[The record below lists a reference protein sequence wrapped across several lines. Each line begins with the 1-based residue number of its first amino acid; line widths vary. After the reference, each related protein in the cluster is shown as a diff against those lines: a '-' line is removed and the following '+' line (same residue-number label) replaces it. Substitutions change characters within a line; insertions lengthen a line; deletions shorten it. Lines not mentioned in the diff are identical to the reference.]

1 MSLKALFEKPVNRPI
16 DPVIKADDEAS
27 LRHELEEYVLTDEVS
42 KRLDTF
48 FDAYNNYTDANGVW
62 LSGFF
67 GSGKSHLLKMLA
79 LVLENRSIEGTL
91 AADIFLPKCGE
102 NTILKA
108 DIQKAVAIP
117 SKSILFNIDQKAD
130 VISKTQVDA
139 LLAVFVKVFDETCG
153 YYGKQPYIAQFE
165 RELDNEGQLSAF
177 KAAFEK
183 EAGKDWEWGRA
194 RPTRIS
200 KHVDTSYNAITGQ
213 QLEHVLDKFRSDYH
227 LSIEDF
233 ADQVLEFIS
242 AQQPNFRLNFFVD
255 EVGQYISENVKL
267 MTNLQTIAESFNT
280 KCRGR
285 AWIIVTAQEDMDSVV
300 GEVSD
305 KQANDFS
312 KIQARFKNRM
322 KLTSADVAEVIQL
335 RLLAK
340 TDDATGQLT
349 GIYERESN
357 NFKTLFD
364 FADGSKTY
372 RNFKDAEHFS
382 KSYPFVPYQYD
393 LFQAAIE
400 SLSVHNAFEGKH
412 SSVGERSMIGVFQ
425 QVAVQICDHTLGQLA
440 TFDLMFEGIR
450 KALKSSIT
458 RAVTDAEKQLD
469 NQFAIRLLK
478 ALFLVKYVKEFKP
491 TIRNISILTLEDF
504 EQPLPQ
510 LRKDVESA
518 LNLLEQQTYIERHG
532 EHYAYLTN
540 VEKDVEEEI
549 KKTDV
554 DTSEVAAELERM
566 VFDMVI
572 KTRKIRYDENKQD
585 YAYARRLDDKLFGRD
600 YELGIHIISPFHPH
614 AEDDVTIT
622 ALGVG
627 KKNELLV
634 RMPIDDRLM
643 RDLLMLKKTEKYIS
657 QNISVTQQDAV
668 KRILSEKSHQNRD
681 RISECEDLVRKLL
694 SEAKLYVAGSAVES
708 APGDP
713 QARILRGFHELIER
727 SYPQLQMLKGLS
739 YTEND
744 IGACLRFS
752 EDGLFGSDAT
762 AMSEPEVEVLGVI
775 QSNHR
780 GGLRTTVKALLEQFE
795 KKPYGWYY
803 AAILCTTA
811 NLCARGKIEL
821 RSDSNLLEDDAIER
835 ALRNTHGHGQIVLEP
850 QIDFTASQVRKL
862 KELYEDLFDAPPSA
876 SEAKALG
883 QATGTALS
891 KLKNELTPLAAQVA
905 QYPFLHSLD
914 SVIETLEKV
923 EGKPYTWYLTE
934 LVRMED
940 KLVDLKEDIIDPIRK
955 FMSGPQRK
963 IYDQAR
969 KFTREQDAN
978 FHHLN
983 EGHEGGNIEGNE
995 TPKNES
1001 APVRPYQL
1009 TAILTDPQC
1018 FKGNRIQQLDTLL
1031 QQMQQQV
1038 KTKVQAEVQI
1048 AQDMLTSLQSRL
1060 TGMDEFK
1067 ALSTEQQALLTQP
1080 FSSASSNLGR
1090 QTLIAVIRDSLR
1102 HFEENDYQRLLS
1114 QMATWAQPEPAPV
1127 TEPSKESETPK
1138 ETPTPKPDHY
1148 VSIKKLQPS
1157 FDKAWLSSEQDVD
1170 AYVVAVKAKLLKEIE
1185 KGHRI
1190 QI

>member
-1 MSLKALFEKPVNRPI
+1 MSLKALFKKPVDRPI

-79 LVLENRSIEGTL
+79 LVLENREIEGTP
-91 AADIFLPKCGE
+91 AIDIFLPKCGE

-108 DIQKAVAIP
+108 DIQQAVTIP

-165 RELDNEGQLSAF
+165 RELDHEDQLDAF

-200 KHVDTSYNAITGQ
+200 KHVDTAYNAITGQ

-233 ADQVLEFIS
+233 ANQVLAYIQSQE
-242 AQQPNFRLNFFVD
+242 ANFRLNFFVD

-267 MTNLQTIAESFNT
+267 MTNLQTIAESLNT

-340 TDDATGQLT
+340 TDGATDQLT
-349 GIYERESN
+349 SIYERESN

-400 SLSVHNAFEGKH
+400 ALSGHNAFEGKH

-425 QVAVQICDHTLGQLA
+425 QVAVQICDHQLGQLA

-458 RAVTDAEKQLD
+458 RAVTDAERQLD

-491 TIRNISILTLEDF
+491 TIRNISILMLEDF
-504 EQPLPQ
+504 QQPLPE
-510 LRKDVESA
+510 LRKSVESA
-518 LNLLEQQTYIERHG
+518 LNLLEQQTYIERNG

-572 KTRKIRYDENKQD
+572 KTRKIRYEENNQD
-585 YAYARRLDDKLFGRD
+585 YAYARKLDDKLFGRD
-600 YELGIHIISPFHPH
+600 YELGIHVISPFHPD

-634 RMPIDDRLM
+634 RMPVDDRLM

-668 KRILSEKSHQNRD
+668 KRILTDKSYQNRD
-681 RISECEDLVRKLL
+681 RIKECEDLVRKLL
-694 SEAKLYVAGSAVES
+694 SEAKLYVGGSAIES
-708 APGDP
+708 ATGDA
-713 QARILRGFHELIER
+713 QTRILRGFHELITR
-727 SYPQLQMLKGLS
+727 AYPQLRMLSGLS

-744 IGACLRFS
+744 ISKCLRFS
-752 EDGLFGSDAT
+752 DDGLFGSDAT

-780 GGLRTTVKALLEQFE
+780 GGLRTTLKGLLEHFE

-803 AAILCTTA
+803 AAILCTVA
-811 NLCARGKIEL
+811 NLCARGKVEL
-821 RSDSNLLEDDAIER
+821 RSDSNILEEDAIER

-850 QIDFTASQVRKL
+850 QVDFTAAQVRKL
-862 KELYEDLFDAPPSA
+862 KELYEDLFDAPPA
-876 SEAKALG
+876 SNEAKALG
-883 QATGTALS
+883 QETGTALS
-891 KLKNELTPLAAQVA
+891 RLKNELTPLAAQVA
-905 QYPFLHSLD
+905 QYPFLNSLTP
-914 SVIETLEKV
+914 VIEKLEHV

-940 KLVDLKEDIIDPIRK
+940 ELVDLKESIIDPIRK
-955 FMSGPQRK
+955 FMSGPQKK

-969 KFTREQDAN
+969 KFTRDQDAN

-983 EGHEGGNIEGNE
+983 EPLEGGDHESQE
-995 TPKNES
+995 APKDEA
-1001 APVRPYQL
+1001 APVRPDQL
-1009 TAILTDPQC
+1009 TAILTDPEC
-1018 FKGNRIQQLDTLL
+1018 FKGNRIQQLDALL

-1038 KTKVQAEVQI
+1038 SAKVQAEIQI
-1048 AQDMLTSLQSRL
+1048 AQDILTSLQSRL
-1060 TGMDEFK
+1060 TSMDEFK
-1067 ALSTEQQALLTQP
+1067 ALSDAQQAQLTEP
-1080 FSSASSNLGR
+1080 FKSCANNLSR

-1114 QMATWAQPEPAPV
+1114 QMATWAQPEP
-1127 TEPSKESETPK
+1127 EP
-1138 ETPTPKPDHY
+1138 TPTKDGEAPKDAPKPKPAQY

-1157 FDKAWLSSEQDVD
+1157 FDKAWLTSEQDVD
-1170 AYVVAVKAKLLKEIE
+1170 AYVDAVKAKLLEEIK

>member
-1 MSLKALFEKPVNRPI
+1 MSLKALFKKPVDRPI
-16 DPVIKADDEAS
+16 DPVIKADDEAD
-27 LRHELEEYVLTDEVS
+27 LRHELEEYVLTNEVS

-79 LVLENRSIEGTL
+79 LVLENRSIEGTS
-91 AADIFLPKCGE
+91 AMDIFLPKCGE

-165 RELDNEGQLSAF
+165 RELDQEGQLEGF
-177 KAAFEK
+177 KVAFEK

-200 KHVDTSYNAITGQ
+200 KHVDTAYNAITGQ

-233 ADQVLEFIS
+233 ADQVLDYVRTQE
-242 AQQPNFRLNFFVD
+242 ANFRLNFFVD

-300 GEVSD
+300 GEVTD

-340 TDDATGQLT
+340 TDAATDQLT
-349 GIYERESN
+349 RIYDQEVN

-372 RNFKDAEHFS
+372 RNFRDAEHFT
-382 KSYPFVPYQYD
+382 KSYPFIPYQYD

-425 QVAVQICDHTLGQLA
+425 QVAVQICNHELGQLA

-469 NQFAIRLLK
+469 DQFAIRLLK
-478 ALFLVKYVKEFKP
+478 ALFLIKYVKEFKP
-491 TIRNISILTLEDF
+491 TIRNISILMLESFD
-504 EQPLPQ
+504 QPLPE
-510 LRKDVESA
+510 LRKNVESA
-518 LNLLEQQTYIERHG
+518 LNLLELQNSIERNG
-532 EHYAYLTN
+532 EHYFYLTN
-540 VEKDVEEEI
+540 VERDVEAEI
-549 KKTDV
+549 KKTEV

-572 KTRKIRYDENKQD
+572 KSRKIRYEENKQD
-585 YAYARRLDDKLFGRD
+585 YAYARKLDEKLFGRD
-600 YELGIHIISPFHPH
+600 HELSLHIISPFHEH
-614 AEDDVTIT
+614 AEDDNIIIT

-627 KKNELLV
+627 KRNELLV
-634 RMPIDDRLM
+634 RMPADDRLV
-643 RDLLMLKKTEKYIS
+643 RNLLMLKRTEKYIS

-668 KRILSEKSHQNRD
+668 KRILTEKSYQNRE
-681 RISECEDLVRKLL
+681 RIKECEDLVRQLL
-694 SEAKLYVAGSAVES
+694 SEANLYVGGSAIES
-708 APGDP
+708 PVGDA
-713 QARILRGFHELIER
+713 QTRILRGFHELITR
-727 SYPQLQMLKGLS
+727 VYPQLQMLSGLS

-744 IGACLRFS
+744 VAKCLRFS
-752 EDGLFGSDAT
+752 DDGLFGTDAT
-762 AMSEPEVEVLGVI
+762 AMSEPEIEVFGVI

-780 GGLRTTVKALLEQFE
+780 GGLRTTLKGLLEHFE

-803 AAILCTTA
+803 AAILCTAA
-811 NLCARGKIEL
+811 NLCARGKVEL
-821 RSDSNLLEDDAIER
+821 RSDSNLLEDDDVER

-862 KELYEDLFDAPPSA
+862 KELFEDLFDAPPTA
-876 SEAKALG
+876 NEAKALG
-883 QATGTALS
+883 QETGAKLS
-891 KLKNELTPLAAQVA
+891 QLKNDLTPLAAQVA
-905 QYPFLHSLD
+905 QYPFLHSL
-914 SVIETLEKV
+914 SPVIEKLEQV

-934 LVRMED
+934 LIRMED
-940 KLVDLKEDIIDPIRK
+940 ELVDLKENIVDPIRK
-955 FMSGPQRK
+955 FMGGSQKK

-969 KFTREQDAN
+969 TFTRDQDAN

-983 EGHEGGNIEGNE
+983 ESPDGGCEASE
-995 TPKNES
+995 APKDEA
-1001 APVRPYQL
+1001 APATAQQL
-1009 TAILTDPQC
+1009 REILTDPEC

-1038 KTKVQAEVQI
+1038 SAKVKVEIETSQA
-1048 AQDMLTSLQSRL
+1048 MLTSLQSRL

-1067 ALSTEQQALLTQP
+1067 ALNEAQRAELTQP
-1080 FSSASSNLGR
+1080 FTSCSSNIAR

-1114 QMATWAQPEPAPV
+1114 QMATWAQPI
-1127 TEPSKESETPK
+1127 TEPTPPK
-1138 ETPTPKPDHY
+1138 AGEAPKAAPKPKPAHY

-1157 FDKAWLSSEQDVD
+1157 FGKAWLSSEQDVD
-1170 AYVVAVKAKLLKEIE
+1170 AYVDAVKAKLLKEIE

>member
-1 MSLKALFEKPVNRPI
+1 MSLKALFQKPVDRPI

-27 LRHELEEYVLTDEVS
+27 LRHELEEYVLTNEVS

-79 LVLENRSIEGTL
+79 LVLENRSIDGTP
-91 AADIFLPKCGE
+91 AADIFLPKCGD
-102 NTILKA
+102 NTLLRA
-108 DIQKAVAIP
+108 DIEKAIAVP

-130 VISKTQVDA
+130 VISKTQTDA
-139 LLAVFVKVFDETCG
+139 LLAVFVKVFDELCG

-165 RELDNEGQLSAF
+165 RELDHEGQLDGF
-177 KAAFEK
+177 KTAFE
-183 EAGKDWEWGRA
+183 AASGKAWEWGRA

-200 KHVDTSYNAITGQ
+200 KHVDTAYNAITGQ
-213 QLEHVLDKFRSDYH
+213 QLEHVLDKFRTDYH

-233 ADQVLEFIS
+233 ANQVLTYIK
-242 AQQPNFRLNFFVD
+242 AQAPKFRLNFFVD

-300 GEVSD
+300 GEVTD
-305 KQANDFS
+305 RQANDFS

-340 TDDATGQLT
+340 TSEANAQLT
-349 GIYERESN
+349 AIYDREFN

-372 RNFKDAEHFS
+372 RNFRDTEHFS

-400 SLSVHNAFEGKH
+400 ALSVHNAFEGKH

-425 QVAVQICDHTLGQLA
+425 QVAVQICNHQLGQLA

-450 KALKSSIT
+450 KALKSSVTSAIT
-458 RAVTDAEKQLD
+458 GAERQLD

-491 TIRNISILTLEDF
+491 TIRNISILMLEDF

-510 LRKDVESA
+510 LRKDIETA
-518 LNLLEQQTYIERHG
+518 LNLLEQQTYIERNG

-566 VFDMVI
+566 VFDVVI
-572 KTRKIRYDENKQD
+572 KNRKIRYSENKQD
-585 YAYARRLDDKLFGRD
+585 YAYARKLDDRLFGRD
-600 YELGIHIISPFHPH
+600 HELGIHIISPFHPH
-614 AEDDVTIT
+614 AEDDTTIT
-622 ALGVG
+622 ALGIG

-634 RMPIDDRLM
+634 RMPVEDRLM
-643 RDLLMLKKTEKYIS
+643 RDLLTLKKTEKYIS

-668 KRILSEKSHQNRD
+668 KRILTDKSQQNRD
-681 RISECEDLVRKLL
+681 RTAECEDLVRRLL
-694 SEAKLYVAGSAVES
+694 SEAKLYVAGSAIES

-727 SYPQLQMLKGLS
+727 AYPQLQMLSGLS
-739 YTEND
+739 YSEND
-744 IGACLRFS
+744 IGTCLRFA

-762 AMSEPEVEVLGVI
+762 AMSEPEVELFGVI

-780 GGLRTTVKALLEQFE
+780 GGLRTTLKALLEHFE

-811 NLCARGKIEL
+811 SLCARGKIEL

-835 ALRNTHGHGQIVLEP
+835 ALRNTHGHGQIILEP
-850 QIDFTASQVRKL
+850 QPDFSASQVRHL
-862 KELYEDLFDAPPSA
+862 KELYEDLFDTPAAA

-883 QATGTALS
+883 QATGSALS
-891 KLKNELTPLAAQVA
+891 QLKNELTPLAAQVA
-905 QYPFLHSLD
+905 QYPFLGCLD
-914 SVIETLEKV
+914 TVIETLDQV
-923 EGKPYTWYLTE
+923 ASKPYTWYLTE

-940 KLVDLKEDIIDPIRK
+940 ELIELKEEVVDPIRK
-955 FMSGPQRK
+955 FMAGPQKK

-969 KFTREQDAN
+969 KFTRDQDAN
-978 FHHLN
+978 FHYLK
-983 EGHEGGNIEGNE
+983 EPRDGGDSELQEVPAGE
-995 TPKNES
+995 AE
-1001 APVRPYQL
+1001 PVCPDQL
-1009 TAILTDPQC
+1009 TAILADPEC
-1018 FKGNRIQQLDTLL
+1018 FKGNCIQQLDSLL
-1031 QQMQQQV
+1031 QLVQQQV
-1038 KTKVQAEVQI
+1038 SDKVKTEIQI
-1048 AQDMLTSLQSRL
+1048 AQDMLTSLQTRL

-1067 ALSTEQQALLTQP
+1067 KLSEPQQAKLTEP
-1080 FSSASSNLGR
+1080 FSIASTDLGN

-1102 HFEENDYQRLLS
+1102 RFEENDYQRLLS
-1114 QMATWAQPEPAPV
+1114 QMATWAQPTPAPQP
-1127 TEPSKESETPK
+1127 TKEGETPK
-1138 ETPTPKPDHY
+1138 EGPKPKPAQY

-1157 FDKAWLSSEQDVD
+1157 FEKAWLTSEQDVD
-1170 AYVVAVKAKLLKEIE
+1170 AYTDAVKAKLLEEIK

>member
-1 MSLKALFEKPVNRPI
+1 MSLKALFQKPVDRPI

-27 LRHELEEYVLTDEVS
+27 LRHELEEYVLTNEVS

-79 LVLENRSIEGTL
+79 LVLENRSIDGTP
-91 AADIFLPKCGE
+91 AADIFLPKCGD
-102 NTILKA
+102 NTLLRA
-108 DIQKAVAIP
+108 DIEKAIAVP

-130 VISKTQVDA
+130 VISKTQTDA
-139 LLAVFVKVFDETCG
+139 LLAVFVKVFDELCG

-165 RELDNEGQLSAF
+165 RELDHEGQLDGF
-177 KAAFEK
+177 KTAFE
-183 EAGKDWEWGRA
+183 AASGKAWEWGRA

-200 KHVDTSYNAITGQ
+200 KHVDTAYNAITGQ
-213 QLEHVLDKFRSDYH
+213 QLEHVLDKFRTDYH

-233 ADQVLEFIS
+233 ANQVLTYIK
-242 AQQPNFRLNFFVD
+242 AQAPKFRLNFFVD

-300 GEVSD
+300 GEVTD
-305 KQANDFS
+305 RQANDFS

-340 TDDATGQLT
+340 TSEANAQLT
-349 GIYERESN
+349 AIYDREFN

-372 RNFKDAEHFS
+372 RNFRDTEHFS

-400 SLSVHNAFEGKH
+400 ALSVHNAFEGKH

-425 QVAVQICDHTLGQLA
+425 QVAVQICNHQLGQLA

-458 RAVTDAEKQLD
+458 RAITDAEKLLD

-491 TIRNISILTLEDF
+491 TIRNISILMLEDF

-510 LRKDVESA
+510 LRKDIETA
-518 LNLLEQQTYIERHG
+518 LNLLEQQTYIERNG

-566 VFDMVI
+566 VFDVVI
-572 KTRKIRYDENKQD
+572 KNRKIRYSENKQD
-585 YAYARRLDDKLFGRD
+585 YAYARKLDDRLFGRD
-600 YELGIHIISPFHPH
+600 HELGIHIISPFHPH
-614 AEDDVTIT
+614 AEDDATIS

-634 RMPIDDRLM
+634 RMPVEDRLM
-643 RDLLMLKKTEKYIS
+643 RDLLTLKKTEKYIS

-668 KRILSEKSHQNRD
+668 KRILTDKSQQNRD
-681 RISECEDLVRKLL
+681 RTAECEDLVRRLL
-694 SEAKLYVAGSAVES
+694 SEAKLYVAGSAIES

-727 SYPQLQMLKGLS
+727 AYPQLQMLSGLS
-739 YTEND
+739 YSEND
-744 IGACLRFS
+744 IGTCLRFA

-762 AMSEPEVEVLGVI
+762 AMSEPEVELFGVI

-780 GGLRTTVKALLEQFE
+780 GGLRTTLKALLEHFE

-821 RSDSNLLEDDAIER
+821 RSDSNLLENDAIER
-835 ALRNTHGHGQIVLEP
+835 ALRNTHGHGQIILEP
-850 QIDFTASQVRKL
+850 QPDFSASQVRHL
-862 KELYEDLFDAPPSA
+862 KELYEDLFDAPAAA

-883 QATGTALS
+883 QATGNALIQ
-891 KLKNELTPLAAQVA
+891 LKNELTPLAAQVA
-905 QYPFLHSLD
+905 QYPFLGCLD
-914 SVIETLEKV
+914 AVIETLDQV
-923 EGKPYTWYLTE
+923 TGKPYTWYLTE

-940 KLVDLKEDIIDPIRK
+940 ELIELKEEVVDPIRK
-955 FMSGPQRK
+955 FMAGPQKK

-969 KFTREQDAN
+969 KFTRDQDAN
-978 FHHLN
+978 FHYLK
-983 EGHEGGNIEGNE
+983 EPRDGGDSELQEVPAGE
-995 TPKNES
+995 AE
-1001 APVRPYQL
+1001 PVCPDQL
-1009 TAILTDPQC
+1009 TAILADPEC
-1018 FKGNRIQQLDTLL
+1018 FKGNCIQQLDSLL
-1031 QQMQQQV
+1031 LLVQQRV
-1038 KTKVQAEVQI
+1038 KTKVQTEIQI

-1067 ALSTEQQALLTQP
+1067 KLSEPQQVKLTEP
-1080 FSSASSNLGR
+1080 FSIASTDLGN

-1102 HFEENDYQRLLS
+1102 RFEENDYQRLLS
-1114 QMATWAQPEPAPV
+1114 QMATWAQPTPAPGP
-1127 TEPSKESETPK
+1127 TKEGETPK
-1138 ETPTPKPDHY
+1138 ERPKLKPAQY

-1157 FDKAWLSSEQDVD
+1157 FEKAWLTSEQDVE
-1170 AYVVAVKAKLLKEIE
+1170 AYTDAVKAKLLEEIK

>member
-1 MSLKALFEKPVNRPI
+1 MSLKALFQKPVDRPI

-27 LRHELEEYVLTDEVS
+27 LRHELEEYVLTNEVS

-79 LVLENRSIEGTL
+79 LVLENRSIDGTP
-91 AADIFLPKCGE
+91 AADLFLPKCGD
-102 NTILKA
+102 NTLLRA
-108 DIQKAVAIP
+108 DIEKAVAVP

-130 VISKTQVDA
+130 VISKTQTDA
-139 LLAVFVKVFDETCG
+139 LLAVFVKVFDELCG

-165 RELDNEGQLSAF
+165 RELDHEGQLDGF
-177 KAAFEK
+177 KTAFE
-183 EAGKDWEWGRA
+183 AASGKAWEWGRA

-200 KHVDTSYNAITGQ
+200 KHVDTAYNAITGQ
-213 QLEHVLDKFRSDYH
+213 QLEHVLDKFRTDYH

-233 ADQVLEFIS
+233 ANQVLTYIK
-242 AQQPNFRLNFFVD
+242 AQAPKFRLNFFVD

-300 GEVSD
+300 GEVTD

-322 KLTSADVAEVIQL
+322 KLTSADAAEVIQL

-340 TDDATGQLT
+340 TGDATAQLT
-349 GIYERESN
+349 AIYDREFN

-372 RNFKDAEHFS
+372 RNFRDAEHFS

-425 QVAVQICDHTLGQLA
+425 QVAVQICDHQLGQLA

-450 KALKSSIT
+450 KALKSSVTSAIT
-458 RAVTDAEKQLD
+458 GAERQLD

-491 TIRNISILTLEDF
+491 TIRNISILMLEDF

-510 LRKDVESA
+510 LRKDIETA
-518 LNLLEQQTYIERHG
+518 LNLLEQQTYIERNG

-566 VFDMVI
+566 VFDVVI
-572 KTRKIRYDENKQD
+572 KNRKIRYSENKQD
-585 YAYARRLDDKLFGRD
+585 YAYARKLDDRLFGRD
-600 YELGIHIISPFHPH
+600 HELGIHIISPFHPH
-614 AEDDVTIT
+614 AEDDATIT

-634 RMPIDDRLM
+634 RMPVEDRLM
-643 RDLLMLKKTEKYIS
+643 RDLLTLKKTEKYIS

-668 KRILSEKSHQNRD
+668 KRILTDKSQQNRD
-681 RISECEDLVRKLL
+681 RTAECEDLVRRLL
-694 SEAKLYVAGSAVES
+694 SEAKLYVAGSAIES

-727 SYPQLQMLKGLS
+727 AYPQLQMLSGLS
-739 YTEND
+739 YSEND
-744 IGACLRFS
+744 IGTCLRFA

-762 AMSEPEVEVLGVI
+762 AMSEPEVELFGVI

-780 GGLRTTVKALLEQFE
+780 GGLRTTLKALLEHFE

-835 ALRNTHGHGQIVLEP
+835 ALRNTHGHGQIILEP
-850 QIDFTASQVRKL
+850 QPDFSASQVRHL
-862 KELYEDLFDAPPSA
+862 KELYEDLFDAPAAA

-883 QATGTALS
+883 QATGNALIQ
-891 KLKNELTPLAAQVA
+891 LKNELTPLAAQVA
-905 QYPFLHSLD
+905 QYPFLGCLD
-914 SVIETLEKV
+914 AVIETLDQV
-923 EGKPYTWYLTE
+923 AGKPYSWYLTE

-940 KLVDLKEDIIDPIRK
+940 ELIELKEEIVDPIRK
-955 FMSGPQRK
+955 FMSGPQKK

-969 KFTREQDAN
+969 KFTRDQDAN
-978 FHHLN
+978 FHYLN
-983 EGHEGGNIEGNE
+983 EPRDGGDSEMQE
-995 TPKNES
+995 VPSSE
-1001 APVRPYQL
+1001 AEPVRPDQL
-1009 TAILTDPQC
+1009 TAILTDPEC
-1018 FKGNRIQQLDTLL
+1018 FKGNCIQQLDSLL
-1031 QQMQQQV
+1031 QLVQKQV
-1038 KTKVQAEVQI
+1038 KTKVQAEVKI
-1048 AQDMLTSLQSRL
+1048 AQSMLTSLQSRL

-1067 ALSTEQQALLTQP
+1067 ALSAEQQAQLTQP
-1080 FSSASSNLGR
+1080 FSSASSHLGR
-1090 QTLIAVIRDSLR
+1090 QTLIAVTRDSLR
-1102 HFEENDYQRLLS
+1102 RFEENDYQRLLS
-1114 QMATWAQPEPAPV
+1114 QMANWANPAP
-1127 TEPSKESETPK
+1127 TPG
-1138 ETPTPKPDHY
+1138 PTKNGEAPKAAPKSKPDRY

-1170 AYVVAVKAKLLKEIE
+1170 AYVDAIKTELLKEIE

>member
-1 MSLKALFEKPVNRPI
+1 MPLKALFKKPVDRPI
-16 DPVIKADDEAS
+16 DPVIKADDDAS

-42 KRLDTF
+42 KRLESF
-48 FDAYNNYTDANGVW
+48 FEAYNDYTDANGVW

-79 LVLENRSIEGTL
+79 LVLENRSIEGTPAL
-91 AADIFLPKCGE
+91 DIFLPKCGD

-108 DIQKAVAIP
+108 DIEKAVAIP

-153 YYGKQPYIAQFE
+153 YYGKQPYIAKFE
-165 RELDNEGQLSAF
+165 RELDHEDKLEAF
-177 KAAFEK
+177 KTAFEK
-183 EAGKDWEWGRA
+183 EAGKPWDWGRA
-194 RPTRIS
+194 RPTRVS
-200 KHVDTSYNAITGQ
+200 KHVDDAYNAITGQ

-233 ADQVLEFIS
+233 ADQVLDYVRTQE
-242 AQQPNFRLNFFVD
+242 ANFRLNFFVD

-300 GEVSD
+300 GEVTD

-340 TDDATGQLT
+340 TDDATDQLN
-349 GIYERESN
+349 GIYDKESN

-372 RNFKDAEHFS
+372 RNFRDAEHFA
-382 KSYPFVPYQYD
+382 KSYPFVPYQYE

-425 QVAVQICDHTLGQLA
+425 QVAVHICDHELGQLA

-450 KALKSSIT
+450 KALKSSVT
-458 RAVTDAEKQLD
+458 SAVTSAEKQLD
-469 NQFAIRLLK
+469 NKFAIRLLK

-491 TIRNISILTLEDF
+491 TIRNISILMLEDF
-504 EQPLPQ
+504 GQPLPQ
-510 LRKDVESA
+510 LRKEVESA
-518 LNLLEQQTYIERHG
+518 LSLLEQQTYIERNG

-572 KTRKIRYDENKQD
+572 KSRKIRYDENNQD
-585 YAYARRLDDKLFGRD
+585 YAYARKLDEKLFGRD
-600 YELGIHIISPFHPH
+600 HELSLHIISPFHEH
-614 AEDDVTIT
+614 AEDDNIMSTLS
-622 ALGVG
+622 LG
-627 KKNELLV
+627 KNELLV
-634 RMPIDDRLM
+634 RVPPDDRLV
-643 RDLLMLKKTEKYIS
+643 RDLLMLKRTEKYIS

-668 KRILSEKSHQNRD
+668 KRILTEKSYQNRE
-681 RISECEDLVRKLL
+681 RTKECEELVRKLL
-694 SEAKLYVAGSAVES
+694 SEAKLYVGGSAIES
-708 APGDP
+708 AAGDA
-713 QARILRGFHELIER
+713 QTRILRGFHELITR
-727 SYPQLQMLKGLS
+727 VYPQLQMLNGLS

-744 IGACLRFS
+744 VGKCLRFS

-762 AMSEPEVEVLGVI
+762 GMSEPEVEVFAII

-780 GGLRTTVKALLEQFE
+780 GGLRTTLKGLLEHFE

-803 AAILCTTA
+803 AAILCTVA
-811 NLCARGKIEL
+811 NLCARGKVEL
-821 RSDSNLLEDDAIER
+821 RSDSNLLEEDAVER

-862 KELYEDLFDAPPSA
+862 KELFEDLFDSPPA
-876 SEAKALG
+876 SNEAKALG
-883 QATGTALS
+883 QETAAAIS
-891 KLKNELTPLAAQVA
+891 QLKNDLTPLAAQVS
-905 QYPFLHSLD
+905 QYPFLHSL
-914 SVIETLEKV
+914 SPVIEKLEQV

-940 KLVDLKEDIIDPIRK
+940 ELVDLKEDTVDPIRK
-955 FMSGPQRK
+955 FMSGPQKK

-969 KFTREQDAN
+969 KFTRDQDAN

-983 EGHEGGNIEGNE
+983 EGLEGGDIENQE
-995 TPKNES
+995 APKNES
-1001 APVRPYQL
+1001 TPASADQL
-1009 TAILTDPQC
+1009 TAILTDPEC

-1038 KTKVQAEVQI
+1038 NEKVQVEIQI
-1048 AQDMLTSLQSRL
+1048 AQDTLVSLQSRL
-1060 TGMDEFK
+1060 TSMDEFK
-1067 ALSTEQQALLTQP
+1067 VLSDAQQAQLTQP
-1080 FSSASSNLGR
+1080 FSSCSKNIGQ
-1090 QTLIAVIRDSLR
+1090 QTLIAVIRDNLR
-1102 HFEENDYQRLLS
+1102 HFEENDYPRLLS
-1114 QMATWAQPEPAPV
+1114 QMAALAQPAPEPTKPH
-1127 TEPSKESETPK
+1127 KEGDTPK
-1138 ETPTPKPDHY
+1138 EAPQPSPAHY

-1157 FDKAWLSSEQDVD
+1157 FEKAWLTSEQDVE
-1170 AYVVAVKAKLLKEIE
+1170 AYVDAVKAKLLEEIQ